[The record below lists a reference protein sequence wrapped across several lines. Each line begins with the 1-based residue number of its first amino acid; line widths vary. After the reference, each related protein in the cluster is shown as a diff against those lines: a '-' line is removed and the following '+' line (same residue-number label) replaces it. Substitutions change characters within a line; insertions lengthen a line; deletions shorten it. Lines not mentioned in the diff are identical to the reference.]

1 MGLRTARHNKVPF
14 AASQKESVKIMRI
27 IVCVKPVPDPKHW
40 NRLQLDPTT
49 RTLIR
54 KGIPGTI
61 NPLDRNALET
71 ALTLREQ
78 HGGEVVILSMGP
90 EDAKPVLKEALAMG
104 ADMAV
109 LMSDVVFAGSD
120 TLGTAYVLSA
130 GIQQLGEFD
139 LILCGD
145 ETIDGGTAQV
155 SAQLAEFLDV
165 PNIMHVSSLEVPL
178 GADWRVRSQIE
189 HGSVMIEVR
198 PPVVLSVVKGINE
211 PRYITLMSILEAEE
225 KEIQIWSAADLT
237 LSEPWAGLAGS
248 PTQMADLFSPPKK
261 KMAEMIPGDAG
272 EQAIKLADRLHRLG
286 FC

>member
-1 MGLRTARHNKVPF
+1 
-14 AASQKESVKIMRI
+14 MRI
-27 IVCVKPVPDPKHW
+27 IVCIKPVPDPKHW

-61 NPLDRNALET
+61 NPLDRQALEA

-109 LMSDVVFAGSD
+109 LLSDVFFAGSD
-120 TLGTAYVLSA
+120 TLGTAYILSA
-130 GIQQLGEFD
+130 GIKQLGEFD

-155 SAQLAEFLDV
+155 SAQLAEFLNV

-178 GADWRVRSQIE
+178 GSDWRVRSQIE
-189 HGSVMIEVR
+189 HGHMTIEVR
-198 PPVVLSVVKGINE
+198 PPVVLSVVKAINE
-211 PRYITLMSILEAEE
+211 PRYVPLMSILEAEG
-225 KEIQIWSAADLT
+225 KEIRIWSAADLT
-237 LSEPWAGLAGS
+237 LSEPWAGLKGS
-248 PTQMADLFSPPKK
+248 PTQMADLFAPTRR
-261 KMAEMIPGDAG
+261 KMAELIPGDPG
-272 EQAIKLADRLHRLG
+272 EQATKLADRLHRLG

>member
-1 MGLRTARHNKVPF
+1 
-14 AASQKESVKIMRI
+14 
-27 IVCVKPVPDPKHW
+27 
-40 NRLQLDPTT
+40 
-49 RTLIR
+49 
-54 KGIPGTI
+54 
-61 NPLDRNALET
+61 
-71 ALTLREQ
+71 
-78 HGGEVVILSMGP
+78 
-90 EDAKPVLKEALAMG
+90 
-104 ADMAV
+104 MAV

-261 KMAEMIPGDAG
+261 KMAEMIPEMPANRQSNRGSATSFRILLRRKMTQYIESKIWVFV
-272 EQAIKLADRLHRLG
+272 EQREHHVAEIGFELLAKARLLAERLDWKVAAH
-286 FC
+286 